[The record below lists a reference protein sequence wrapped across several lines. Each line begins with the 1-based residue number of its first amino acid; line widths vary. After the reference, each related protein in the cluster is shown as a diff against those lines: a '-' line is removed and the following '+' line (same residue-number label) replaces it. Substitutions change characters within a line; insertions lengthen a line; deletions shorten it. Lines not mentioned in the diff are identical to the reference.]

1 MKRII
6 PLYIIKEILPP
17 FFVSLLVFNF
27 IMILAKILELS
38 ELVIVKGVRF
48 DIILRFL
55 LYSLPFSLMV
65 TIPLSTLLAVLLAF
79 LRLSG
84 DNEIVVL
91 KSAGIG
97 LYRLLPPVILFCLWT
112 YLVASY
118 LVLYLVPYSNRAY
131 RNELLELAKVSAD
144 ISIKE
149 RIFNNDFGQMVL
161 YVSYID
167 VNQGWMRDI
176 FIRDSR
182 DTEMDN
188 VVIASR
194 GRIATDKKKRV
205 LVFELFDGV
214 IDRVE
219 ETISFKRYDLKLN
232 LESSLSSQ
240 RLRAPDQFELG
251 QEDLWTAINSFD
263 KDDIRYH
270 TYRLEAHKRFALPAA
285 CLVLGLIAVPLGLQ
299 GKNRGRNWGIVMGLG
314 VFLIY
319 YFIFTAG
326 LSFGETGYY
335 PPMLAMWMP
344 NLLIGGAAIF
354 FLRRANRE
362 APIRLFGLVER
373 IGPWLKL
380 NGRKSKA

>member
-1 MKRII
+1 
-6 PLYIIKEILPP
+6 
-17 FFVSLLVFNF
+17 
-27 IMILAKILELS
+27 
-38 ELVIVKGVRF
+38 
-48 DIILRFL
+48 
-55 LYSLPFSLMV
+55 MV

-79 LRLSG
+79 LRLTG
-84 DNEIVVL
+84 DNEIAVI

-112 YLVASY
+112 YLVTSY

-149 RIFNNDFGQMVL
+149 RIFNNDFSQMVL
-161 YVSYID
+161 YVNFID
-167 VNQGWMRDI
+167 LNQGWMRDI

-188 VVIASR
+188 VVVASR
-194 GRIATDKKKRV
+194 GRIATDKKKRI

-219 ETISFKRYDLKLN
+219 ETISFKRYDLKLD
-232 LESSLSSQ
+232 LESALSSQ
-240 RLRAPDQFELG
+240 HLRPPDQFELD
-251 QEDLWTAINSFD
+251 QEDLWTVINGFD
-263 KDDIRYH
+263 KDDIRYY
-270 TYRLEAHKRFALPAA
+270 TYRLEAHKRLSLPAA
-285 CLVLGLIAVPLGLQ
+285 SLVLGLIAVPLGLQ
-299 GKNRGRNWGIVMGLG
+299 GKNRGRNWGIIMGLG

-319 YFIFTAG
+319 YFLFTAG
-326 LSFGETGYY
+326 LSFGETGFY

-344 NLLIGGAAIF
+344 NLIVGGAAIF

-373 IGPWLKL
+373 IGSWLKS

>member
-38 ELVIVKGVRF
+38 ELVIVKGVRL
-48 DIILRFL
+48 DTILRFL

-79 LRLSG
+79 LRLTG
-84 DNEIVVL
+84 DNEIAVI

-112 YLVASY
+112 YLVTSY

-149 RIFNNDFGQMVL
+149 RIFNNDFSQMVL
-161 YVSYID
+161 YVNFID
-167 VNQGWMRDI
+167 LNQGWMRDI

-188 VVIASR
+188 VVVASR
-194 GRIATDKKKRV
+194 GRIATDKKKRI

-219 ETISFKRYDLKLN
+219 ETISFKRYDLKLD
-232 LESSLSSQ
+232 LESALSSQ
-240 RLRAPDQFELG
+240 HLRPPDQFELD
-251 QEDLWTAINSFD
+251 QEDLWTVINGFD
-263 KDDIRYH
+263 KDDIRYY
-270 TYRLEAHKRFALPAA
+270 TYRLEAHKRFSLPAA
-285 CLVLGLIAVPLGLQ
+285 SLVLGLIAVPLGLQ
-299 GKNRGRNWGIVMGLG
+299 GKNRGRNWGIIMGLG

-319 YFIFTAG
+319 YFLFTAG
-326 LSFGETGYY
+326 LSFGETGFY

-344 NLLIGGAAIF
+344 NLIVGGAAIF

-373 IGPWLKL
+373 IGSWLKS

>member
-38 ELVIVKGVRF
+38 ELVIVKGVKL
-48 DIILRFL
+48 DTILRFL

-79 LRLSG
+79 LRFDG
-84 DNEIVVL
+84 DNEITVI

-112 YLVASY
+112 YLVTSY

-161 YVSYID
+161 YVSFID
-167 VNQGWMRDI
+167 LNQGWMRDI

-188 VVIASR
+188 VVVASR
-194 GRIATDKKKRV
+194 GRIATDKKKRI

-219 ETISFKRYDLKLN
+219 ETISFKRYDLKLD
-232 LESSLSSQ
+232 LESALSSQ
-240 RLRAPDQFELG
+240 HLRPPDQFELD
-251 QEDLWTAINSFD
+251 QEDLWEVINGFD
-263 KDDIRYH
+263 KDDIRYY
-270 TYRLEAHKRFALPAA
+270 TYRLEAHKRFSLPVAS
-285 CLVLGLIAVPLGLQ
+285 LVLGLIAVPLGLQ
-299 GKNRGRNWGIVMGLG
+299 GKNRGRNWGIIMGLG
-314 VFLIY
+314 VFLFY
-319 YFIFTAG
+319 YCLFTAG
-326 LSFGETGYY
+326 LSFGETGFY

-344 NLLIGGAAIF
+344 NFIVGGAAIF

-373 IGPWLKL
+373 IGPWLKS

>member
-38 ELVIVKGVRF
+38 ELVIVKGVRL
-48 DIILRFL
+48 DTILRFL

-79 LRLSG
+79 LRLTG
-84 DNEIVVL
+84 DNEITVI

-112 YLVASY
+112 YLVTSY

-149 RIFNNDFGQMVL
+149 RIFNNDFSQMVL
-161 YVSYID
+161 YVNFID
-167 VNQGWMRDI
+167 LNQGWMRDI

-188 VVIASR
+188 VVVASR
-194 GRIATDKKKRV
+194 GRIATDKKKRI

-219 ETISFKRYDLKLN
+219 ETISFKRYDLKLD
-232 LESSLSSQ
+232 LESALSSQ
-240 RLRAPDQFELG
+240 HLRPPDQFELD
-251 QEDLWTAINSFD
+251 QEDLWTVINGFD
-263 KDDIRYH
+263 KYDIRYY
-270 TYRLEAHKRFALPAA
+270 TYRLEAHKRLSLPAA
-285 CLVLGLIAVPLGLQ
+285 SLVLGLIAVPLGLQ
-299 GKNRGRNWGIVMGLG
+299 GKNRGRNWGIIMGLG

-319 YFIFTAG
+319 YFLFTAG
-326 LSFGETGYY
+326 LSFGETGFY

-344 NLLIGGAAIF
+344 NLIVGGAAIF

-373 IGPWLKL
+373 IGSWLKS

>member
-38 ELVIVKGVRF
+38 ELVIVKGVRL
-48 DIILRFL
+48 DTILRFV

-79 LRLSG
+79 LRLTG
-84 DNEIVVL
+84 DNEIAVI

-112 YLVASY
+112 YLVTSY

-149 RIFNNDFGQMVL
+149 RIFNNDFSQMVL
-161 YVSYID
+161 YVNFID
-167 VNQGWMRDI
+167 LNQGWMRDI

-188 VVIASR
+188 VVVASR
-194 GRIATDKKKRV
+194 GRIATDKKKRI

-219 ETISFKRYDLKLN
+219 ETISFKRYDLKLD
-232 LESSLSSQ
+232 LESALSSQ
-240 RLRAPDQFELG
+240 HLRPPDQFELD
-251 QEDLWTAINSFD
+251 QEDLWTVINGFD
-263 KDDIRYH
+263 KDDIRYY
-270 TYRLEAHKRFALPAA
+270 TYRLEAHKRLSLPAA
-285 CLVLGLIAVPLGLQ
+285 SLVLGLIAVPLGLQ
-299 GKNRGRNWGIVMGLG
+299 GKNRGRNWGIIMGLG

-319 YFIFTAG
+319 YFLFTAG
-326 LSFGETGYY
+326 LSFGETGFY

-344 NLLIGGAAIF
+344 NLIVGGAAIF

-373 IGPWLKL
+373 IGSWLKS

>member
-38 ELVIVKGVRF
+38 ELVIVKGVKL
-48 DIILRFL
+48 DTILRFL

-79 LRLSG
+79 LRFDS
-84 DNEIVVL
+84 DNEITVI

-112 YLVASY
+112 YLVSSY

-161 YVSYID
+161 YVSFID
-167 VNQGWMRDI
+167 LNQGWMKDI

-182 DTEMDN
+182 DAEMDN
-188 VVIASR
+188 VVVASR
-194 GRIATDKKKRV
+194 GRIATDKKKRI

-219 ETISFKRYDLKLN
+219 ETISFKRYDLKLD
-232 LESSLSSQ
+232 LESALSSQ
-240 RLRAPDQFELG
+240 HLRPPDQFELD
-251 QEDLWTAINSFD
+251 QEDLWTVINGFD
-263 KDDIRYH
+263 KNDIRYY
-270 TYRLEAHKRFALPAA
+270 TYRLEAHKRFSLPVAS
-285 CLVLGLIAVPLGLQ
+285 LVLGLIAVPLGLQ
-299 GKNRGRNWGIVMGLG
+299 GKNRGRNWGIIMGLG

-319 YFIFTAG
+319 YLLFTAG
-326 LSFGETGYY
+326 LSFGETGFY

-344 NLLIGGAAIF
+344 NFIVGGAAVF

-373 IGPWLKL
+373 IGSWLKS
-380 NGRKSKA
+380 NGRKSKS

>member
-38 ELVIVKGVRF
+38 ELVIVKGVKL
-48 DIILRFL
+48 DTILRFL

-79 LRLSG
+79 LRLDG
-84 DNEIVVL
+84 DNEITVI

-112 YLVASY
+112 YLVTSY

-131 RNELLELAKVSAD
+131 RNELLDLVKVSAN

-161 YVSYID
+161 YVSFID
-167 VNQGWMRDI
+167 LNQGWMRDI

-182 DTEMDN
+182 DAEMDN
-188 VVIASR
+188 VVVASR
-194 GRIATDKKKRV
+194 GRIATDKKKRI

-219 ETISFKRYDLKLN
+219 ETISFKRYDLKLD

-240 RLRAPDQFELG
+240 RLRPPDQFELD
-251 QEDLWTAINSFD
+251 QEDLWTVINGFD
-263 KDDIRYH
+263 KDDIRYY
-270 TYRLEAHKRFALPAA
+270 TYRLEAHKRFSLPFAS
-285 CLVLGLIAVPLGLQ
+285 LVLGLIAVPLGLQ
-299 GKNRGRNWGIVMGLG
+299 GKNRGRNWGIIMGLG
-314 VFLIY
+314 VFLFY
-319 YFIFTAG
+319 YCLFTAG
-326 LSFGETGYY
+326 LSFGETGFY

-344 NLLIGGAAIF
+344 NLIVGGAAIF

-373 IGPWLKL
+373 IGPWLKS

>member
-38 ELVIVKGVRF
+38 ELVIVKGVKL
-48 DIILRFL
+48 DTILRFL

-79 LRLSG
+79 LRLTG
-84 DNEIVVL
+84 DNEIAVI

-112 YLVASY
+112 YLVTSY

-149 RIFNNDFGQMVL
+149 RIFNNDFNQMVL
-161 YVSYID
+161 YVNFID
-167 VNQGWMRDI
+167 LNQGWMRDI

-188 VVIASR
+188 VVVASR
-194 GRIATDKKKRV
+194 GRIATDKKKRI

-219 ETISFKRYDLKLN
+219 ETISFKRYDLKLD
-232 LESSLSSQ
+232 LESALSSQ
-240 RLRAPDQFELG
+240 HLRPPDQFELD
-251 QEDLWTAINSFD
+251 QEDLWTVINGFD
-263 KDDIRYH
+263 KDDIRYY
-270 TYRLEAHKRFALPAA
+270 TYRLEAHKRLSLPAA
-285 CLVLGLIAVPLGLQ
+285 SLVLGLIAVPLGLQ
-299 GKNRGRNWGIVMGLG
+299 GKNRGRNWGIIMGLG

-319 YFIFTAG
+319 YFLFTAG
-326 LSFGETGYY
+326 LSFGETGFY

-344 NLLIGGAAIF
+344 NLIVGGAAIF

-373 IGPWLKL
+373 IGSWLKS

>member
-38 ELVIVKGVRF
+38 ELVIVKGVKL
-48 DIILRFL
+48 DTILRFL

-79 LRLSG
+79 LRLDG
-84 DNEIVVL
+84 DNEITVI

-112 YLVASY
+112 YLVTSY

-131 RNELLELAKVSAD
+131 RNELLDLVKVSAD

-161 YVSYID
+161 YVSFID
-167 VNQGWMRDI
+167 LNQGWMRDI

-182 DTEMDN
+182 DAEMDN
-188 VVIASR
+188 VVVASR
-194 GRIATDKKKRV
+194 GRIATDKKKRI

-219 ETISFKRYDLKLN
+219 ETISFKRYDLKLD

-240 RLRAPDQFELG
+240 RLRPPDQFELD
-251 QEDLWTAINSFD
+251 QEDLWTVINGFD
-263 KDDIRYH
+263 KDDIRYY
-270 TYRLEAHKRFALPAA
+270 TYRLEAHKRFSLPFAS
-285 CLVLGLIAVPLGLQ
+285 LVLGLIAVPLGLQ
-299 GKNRGRNWGIVMGLG
+299 GKNRGRNWGIIMGLG

-319 YFIFTAG
+319 YLLFTAG
-326 LSFGETGYY
+326 LSFGETGFY

-344 NLLIGGAAIF
+344 NLIVGGAAIF

-373 IGPWLKL
+373 TGSWLKS

>member
-38 ELVIVKGVRF
+38 ELVIVKGVRL
-48 DIILRFL
+48 DTILRFL

-79 LRLSG
+79 LRLTG
-84 DNEIVVL
+84 DNEIAVI

-112 YLVASY
+112 YLVTSY

-149 RIFNNDFGQMVL
+149 RIFNNDFNQMVL
-161 YVSYID
+161 YVNFID
-167 VNQGWMRDI
+167 LNQGWMRDI

-188 VVIASR
+188 VVVASR
-194 GRIATDKKKRV
+194 GRIATDKKKRI

-219 ETISFKRYDLKLN
+219 ETISFKRYDLKLD
-232 LESSLSSQ
+232 LESALSSQ
-240 RLRAPDQFELG
+240 HLRPPDQFELD
-251 QEDLWTAINSFD
+251 QEDLWTVINGFD
-263 KDDIRYH
+263 KDDIRYY
-270 TYRLEAHKRFALPAA
+270 TYRLEAHKRLSLPAA
-285 CLVLGLIAVPLGLQ
+285 SLVLGLIAVPLGLQ
-299 GKNRGRNWGIVMGLG
+299 GKNRGRNWGIIMGLG

-319 YFIFTAG
+319 YFLFTAG
-326 LSFGETGYY
+326 LSFGETGFY

-344 NLLIGGAAIF
+344 NLIVGGAAIF

-373 IGPWLKL
+373 IGSWLKS

>member
-38 ELVIVKGVRF
+38 ELVIVKGVRL
-48 DIILRFL
+48 DTILRFL

-79 LRLSG
+79 LRLTG
-84 DNEIVVL
+84 DNEITVI

-112 YLVASY
+112 YLVTSY
-118 LVLYLVPYSNRAY
+118 LVLYLVPYSNRTY

-149 RIFNNDFGQMVL
+149 RIFNNDFSQMVL
-161 YVSYID
+161 YVNFID
-167 VNQGWMRDI
+167 LNQGWMRDI

-188 VVIASR
+188 VVVASK
-194 GRIATDKKKRV
+194 GRIATDKKKRI

-219 ETISFKRYDLKLN
+219 ETISFKRYDLKLD

-240 RLRAPDQFELG
+240 HLRPPDQFELD
-251 QEDLWTAINSFD
+251 QEDLWTVINGFD
-263 KDDIRYH
+263 KDDIRYY
-270 TYRLEAHKRFALPAA
+270 TYRLEAHKRFSLPAA
-285 CLVLGLIAVPLGLQ
+285 SLVLGLIAVPLGLQ
-299 GKNRGRNWGIVMGLG
+299 GKNRGRNWGIIMGLG

-319 YFIFTAG
+319 YFLFTAG
-326 LSFGETGYY
+326 LSFGETGFY

-344 NLLIGGAAIF
+344 NLIVGGAAIF

-362 APIRLFGLVER
+362 APIRFFGLVER
-373 IGPWLKL
+373 TGSWLKS

>member
-354 FLRRANRE
+354 FLRKANRE
-362 APIRLFGLVER
+362 APIRLFGLVELTR
-373 IGPWLKL
+373 SRLKL
-380 NGRKSKA
+380 NGRKSEA

>member
-38 ELVIVKGVRF
+38 ELVIVKGVRL
-48 DIILRFL
+48 DTILRFL

-79 LRLSG
+79 LRLTG
-84 DNEIVVL
+84 DNEIAVI

-112 YLVASY
+112 YLVTSY

-149 RIFNNDFGQMVL
+149 RIFNNDFSQMVL
-161 YVSYID
+161 YVNFID
-167 VNQGWMRDI
+167 LNQGWMRDI

-188 VVIASR
+188 VVVASR
-194 GRIATDKKKRV
+194 GRIATDKKKRI

-219 ETISFKRYDLKLN
+219 ETISFKRYDLKLD
-232 LESSLSSQ
+232 LESALSSQ
-240 RLRAPDQFELG
+240 HLRPPDQFELD
-251 QEDLWTAINSFD
+251 QEDLWTVINGFD
-263 KDDIRYH
+263 KYDIRYY
-270 TYRLEAHKRFALPAA
+270 TYRLEAHKRLSLPAA
-285 CLVLGLIAVPLGLQ
+285 SLVLGLIAVPLGLQ
-299 GKNRGRNWGIVMGLG
+299 GKNRGRNWGIIMGLG

-319 YFIFTAG
+319 YFLFTAG
-326 LSFGETGYY
+326 LSFGETGFY

-344 NLLIGGAAIF
+344 NLIVGGAAIF

-373 IGPWLKL
+373 IGSWLKS

>member
-362 APIRLFGLVER
+362 APIRLFGLVELTR
-373 IGPWLKL
+373 SRLKL
-380 NGRKSKA
+380 NGRKSEA

>member
-38 ELVIVKGVRF
+38 ELVIVKGVRL
-48 DIILRFL
+48 DTILRFL

-79 LRLSG
+79 LRLTG
-84 DNEIVVL
+84 DNEIAVI

-112 YLVASY
+112 YLVTSY

-149 RIFNNDFGQMVL
+149 RIFNNDFSQMVL
-161 YVSYID
+161 YVNFID
-167 VNQGWMRDI
+167 LNQGWMRDI

-188 VVIASR
+188 VVVASR
-194 GRIATDKKKRV
+194 GRIATDKKKRI

-219 ETISFKRYDLKLN
+219 ETISFKRYDLKLD
-232 LESSLSSQ
+232 LESALSSQ
-240 RLRAPDQFELG
+240 HLRPPDQFELD
-251 QEDLWTAINSFD
+251 QEDLWTVINGFD
-263 KDDIRYH
+263 KDDIRYY
-270 TYRLEAHKRFALPAA
+270 TYRLEAHKRLSLPAA
-285 CLVLGLIAVPLGLQ
+285 SLVLGLIAVPLGLQ
-299 GKNRGRNWGIVMGLG
+299 GKNRGRNWGIIMGLG

-319 YFIFTAG
+319 YFLFTAG
-326 LSFGETGYY
+326 LSFGETGFY

-344 NLLIGGAAIF
+344 NLIVGGAAIF

-373 IGPWLKL
+373 IGSWLKS

>member
-38 ELVIVKGVRF
+38 ELVIVKGVRL
-48 DIILRFL
+48 DTILRFL

-79 LRLSG
+79 LRLTG
-84 DNEIVVL
+84 DNEIAVI

-112 YLVASY
+112 YLVTSY

-149 RIFNNDFGQMVL
+149 RIFNNDFSQMVL
-161 YVSYID
+161 YVNFID
-167 VNQGWMRDI
+167 LNQGWMRNI

-188 VVIASR
+188 VVVASR
-194 GRIATDKKKRV
+194 GRIATDKKKRI

-240 RLRAPDQFELG
+240 HLRPPDQFELD
-251 QEDLWTAINSFD
+251 QEDLWTVINGFD
-263 KDDIRYH
+263 KDDIRYY
-270 TYRLEAHKRFALPAA
+270 TYRLEAHKRFSLPAA
-285 CLVLGLIAVPLGLQ
+285 SLVLGLIAVPLGLQ
-299 GKNRGRNWGIVMGLG
+299 GKNRGRNWGIIMGLG

-319 YFIFTAG
+319 YFLFTAG
-326 LSFGETGYY
+326 LSFGETGFY

-344 NLLIGGAAIF
+344 NLIVGGAAIF

-373 IGPWLKL
+373 IGSWLKS

>member
-38 ELVIVKGVRF
+38 ELVIVKGVKL
-48 DIILRFL
+48 DTILRFI

-79 LRLSG
+79 LRLDG
-84 DNEIVVL
+84 DNEITVL

-112 YLVASY
+112 YLVTSY

-161 YVSYID
+161 YVSFID
-167 VNQGWMRDI
+167 LNQGWMRDI

-182 DTEMDN
+182 DAEMDN
-188 VVIASR
+188 VVVASR
-194 GRIATDKKKRV
+194 GRIATDKKKRI

-240 RLRAPDQFELG
+240 RLRPPDQFELD
-251 QEDLWTAINSFD
+251 QEDLWTVINGFD
-263 KDDIRYH
+263 KDDIRYY
-270 TYRLEAHKRFALPAA
+270 TYRLEAHKRFSLPFAS
-285 CLVLGLIAVPLGLQ
+285 LVLGLIAVPLGLQ
-299 GKNRGRNWGIVMGLG
+299 GKNRGRNWGIIMGLG

-319 YFIFTAG
+319 YCLFTAG
-326 LSFGETGYY
+326 LSFGETGFY

-344 NLLIGGAAIF
+344 NLIVGGAAIF

-373 IGPWLKL
+373 IGSRLKS
-380 NGRKSKA
+380 NERKSKA

>member
-38 ELVIVKGVRF
+38 ELVIVKGVRL
-48 DIILRFL
+48 DTILRFL

-79 LRLSG
+79 LRLTG
-84 DNEIVVL
+84 DNEIAVI

-112 YLVASY
+112 YLVTSY

-149 RIFNNDFGQMVL
+149 RIFNNDFSRMVL
-161 YVSYID
+161 YVSFID
-167 VNQGWMRDI
+167 LNQGWMRDI

-182 DTEMDN
+182 DTEMAN
-188 VVIASR
+188 VVVASR
-194 GRIATDKKKRV
+194 GRIATDKKKRI

-219 ETISFKRYDLKLN
+219 ETISFKRYDLKLD
-232 LESSLSSQ
+232 LESALSSQ
-240 RLRAPDQFELG
+240 HLRPPDQFELD
-251 QEDLWTAINSFD
+251 QEDLWTVINGFD
-263 KDDIRYH
+263 KYDIRYY
-270 TYRLEAHKRFALPAA
+270 TYRLEAHKRLSLPAA
-285 CLVLGLIAVPLGLQ
+285 SLVLGLIAVPLGLQ
-299 GKNRGRNWGIVMGLG
+299 GKNRGRNWGIIMGLG

-319 YFIFTAG
+319 YFLFTAG
-326 LSFGETGYY
+326 LSFGETGFY

-344 NLLIGGAAIF
+344 NLIVGGAAIF

-373 IGPWLKL
+373 IGSWLKS

>member
-38 ELVIVKGVRF
+38 ELVIVKGVKL
-48 DIILRFL
+48 DTILRFL

-79 LRLSG
+79 LRFDS
-84 DNEIVVL
+84 DNEITVI

-112 YLVASY
+112 YLVSSY

-161 YVSYID
+161 YVSFID
-167 VNQGWMRDI
+167 LSQGWMRDI

-182 DTEMDN
+182 DAEMDN
-188 VVIASR
+188 VVVASR
-194 GRIATDKKKRV
+194 GRIATDKKKRI

-219 ETISFKRYDLKLN
+219 ETISFKRYDLKLD
-232 LESSLSSQ
+232 LESALSSQ
-240 RLRAPDQFELG
+240 HLRPPDQFELD
-251 QEDLWTAINSFD
+251 QEDLWTVINGFD
-263 KDDIRYH
+263 KNDIRYY
-270 TYRLEAHKRFALPAA
+270 TYRLEAHKRFSLPVAS
-285 CLVLGLIAVPLGLQ
+285 LVLGLIAVPLGLQ
-299 GKNRGRNWGIVMGLG
+299 GKNRGRNWGIIMGLG

-319 YFIFTAG
+319 YLLFTAG
-326 LSFGETGYY
+326 LSFGETGFY

-344 NLLIGGAAIF
+344 NFIVGGAAVF

-373 IGPWLKL
+373 IGSWLKS
-380 NGRKSKA
+380 NGRKSKS

>member
-38 ELVIVKGVRF
+38 ELVIVKGVKL
-48 DIILRFL
+48 DTILRFI

-79 LRLSG
+79 LRLDG
-84 DNEIVVL
+84 DNEITVL

-112 YLVASY
+112 YLVTSY

-161 YVSYID
+161 YVSFID
-167 VNQGWMRDI
+167 LNQGWMKDI

-182 DTEMDN
+182 DAEMDN
-188 VVIASR
+188 VVVASR
-194 GRIATDKKKRV
+194 GRIATDKKKRI

-219 ETISFKRYDLKLN
+219 ETISFKRYDLKLD

-240 RLRAPDQFELG
+240 RLRPPDQFELD
-251 QEDLWTAINSFD
+251 QEDLWTVINGFD
-263 KDDIRYH
+263 KDDIRYY
-270 TYRLEAHKRFALPAA
+270 TYRLEAHKRFSLPFAS
-285 CLVLGLIAVPLGLQ
+285 LVLGLIAVPLGLQ
-299 GKNRGRNWGIVMGLG
+299 GKNRGRNWGIIMGLG

-319 YFIFTAG
+319 YCLFTAG
-326 LSFGETGYY
+326 LSFGETGFY

-344 NLLIGGAAIF
+344 NLIVGGAAIF

-373 IGPWLKL
+373 IGSRLKS
-380 NGRKSKA
+380 NERKSKA

>member
-38 ELVIVKGVRF
+38 ELVIVKGVRL
-48 DIILRFL
+48 DTILRFL

-79 LRLSG
+79 LRLTG
-84 DNEIVVL
+84 DNEIAVI

-112 YLVASY
+112 YLVTSY

-161 YVSYID
+161 YVSFID
-167 VNQGWMRDI
+167 LNQGWMRDI

-188 VVIASR
+188 VVVASR
-194 GRIATDKKKRV
+194 GRIATDKKKRI

-219 ETISFKRYDLKLN
+219 ETISFKRYDLKLD
-232 LESSLSSQ
+232 LESALSSQ
-240 RLRAPDQFELG
+240 HLRPPDQFELD
-251 QEDLWTAINSFD
+251 QEDLWTVINGFD
-263 KDDIRYH
+263 KDDIRYY
-270 TYRLEAHKRFALPAA
+270 TYRLEAHKRLSLPAA
-285 CLVLGLIAVPLGLQ
+285 SLVLGLIAVPLGLQ
-299 GKNRGRNWGIVMGLG
+299 GKNRGRNWGIIMGLG

-319 YFIFTAG
+319 YFLFTAG
-326 LSFGETGYY
+326 LSFGETGFY

-344 NLLIGGAAIF
+344 NLIVGGAAIF

-373 IGPWLKL
+373 IGSWLKS